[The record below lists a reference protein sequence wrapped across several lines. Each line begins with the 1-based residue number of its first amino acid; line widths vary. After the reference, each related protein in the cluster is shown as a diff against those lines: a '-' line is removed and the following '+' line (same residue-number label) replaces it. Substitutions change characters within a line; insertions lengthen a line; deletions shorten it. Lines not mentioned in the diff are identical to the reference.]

1 MCLKSRRII
10 FYKESD
16 VPVQTDYSP
25 WGEIQALETL
35 YPGIH
40 LITTPGHGGIMAEW
54 PAYLE
59 LSVAARKCGF
69 RENGCL
75 WFEEDCCEQVV
86 LRELLDRGM
95 WTLPDR
101 SATRQS
107 LKKESTESSSS
118 ITRTIGQREKR
129 AAPFR
134 KPAKCERKTICLSER
149 GNKPIKPYKTMTLRL
164 NAAEYAHLCRQAEV
178 TGLKKE
184 PLVRQLIMGVN
195 LRPRPP
201 DAYADLL
208 RALSAIGNNINQLA
222 HQANA
227 RGAATGDEITEALHL
242 VRQATRLVRERL

>member
-1 MCLKSRRII
+1 MPEGAKENRGPKEAYPDTVGQRRSASLSQPAWNFDIKIPLVRGVPLKPRAVRRNVSQIETHY

-101 SATRQS
+101 ISDLAKFEEGINRIIQQYHPDYWSEREAGRTVPQTR
-107 LKKESTESSSS
+107 KV
-118 ITRTIGQREKR
+118 REKNNLSI
-129 AAPFR
+129 R
-134 KPAKCERKTICLSER
+134 KGE
-149 GNKPIKPYKTMTLRL
+149 
-164 NAAEYAHLCRQAEV
+164 QAD
-178 TGLKKE
+178 K
-184 PLVRQLIMGVN
+184 
-195 LRPRPP
+195 
-201 DAYADLL
+201 
-208 RALSAIGNNINQLA
+208 AI
-222 HQANA
+222 
-227 RGAATGDEITEALHL
+227 
-242 VRQATRLVRERL
+242 